1 MSNYSL
7 EELPETGVVN
17 DSEAVEYRP
26 CKRCRGSGWVWL
38 HDQETDCLDCF
49 GDGEVPIPL

>member
-1 MSNYSL
+1 MSNYDFSI
-7 EELPETGVVN
+7 LPEEVRANELDG
-17 DSEAVEYRP
+17 VEYRP
-26 CKRCRGSGWVWL
+26 CKRCRGTGWIWL